1 MQKISASVLVICFGM
16 AYNVNMKRS
25 RHIRTNWTTVLPL
38 AAVLLVLLVL
48 LFWLGRS
55 LLVQK
60 ADNSPTPVPTP
71 VPTPA
76 PTRVDLFA
84 YYHFAETQ
92 EIPVYDHREDK
103 LIVMDLEQ
111 YLIGV
116 VGAEMPTAYAPEALK
131 AQAVAA
137 RTYALRKILRGGCAT
152 HPEAAI
158 CTNSSCCQAYISET
172 RMNERWG
179 DEAGMRYNILAEA
192 VMSTRGEVLVYDG
205 QVIDAMFHACSGG
218 MTENSENVY
227 ANALPYLRGV
237 ESPYENPMRTQTVT
251 VGFADA
257 VEKINA
263 VYPDAHVTAK
273 NIRDAIELKAVY
285 PSGRVKTVRLG
296 DLELQGK
303 KLRNVFDLESAMYR
317 LEITDEGFV
326 FQVKGYGHGV
336 GMSQNGANGMA
347 QHGYTYDQ
355 ILKHYYTGVTIEPD
369 LNHMTVSKDANQ

>member
-1 MQKISASVLVICFGM
+1 
-16 AYNVNMKRS
+16 MKRN
-25 RHIRTNWTTVLPL
+25 RRLRTNWKTVLPL
-38 AAVLLVLLVL
+38 CAVLLVLLFAFFL
-48 LFWLGRS
+48 MLRTFFA
-55 LLVQK
+55 QPT
-60 ADNSPTPVPTP
+60 DNPPSSEPTP

-76 PTRVDLFA
+76 PTRVDLYA

-92 EIPVYDHREDK
+92 EIPVYDHREDA
-103 LIVMDLEQ
+103 LIVMDLEE

-116 VGAEMPTAYAPEALK
+116 VGAEMPTAYALEALK

-137 RTYALRKILRGGCAT
+137 RTYALRKILHGGCAT

-158 CTNSSCCQAYISET
+158 CTNSSCCQAYISDA

-179 DEAGMRYNILAEA
+179 DEAGMRYNLLAEA
-192 VMSTRGEVLVYDG
+192 VLSTKGEVLVYDG

-237 ESPYENPMRTQTVT
+237 ESPYETPMRTQTVT
-251 VGFADA
+251 VGFHDA

-263 VYPDAHVTAK
+263 AYPDAHVTDE
-273 NIRDAIELKAVY
+273 NIRDAIELKAVF

-296 DLELQGK
+296 DVELQGK
-303 KLRNVFDLESAMYR
+303 RLRNVFDLESAMYQM
-317 LEITDEGFV
+317 EVTEDGFV
-326 FQVKGYGHGV
+326 FHVKGYGHGV

-369 LNHMTVSKDANQ
+369 LNHTAVAPAETPDV